1 MNALRNEPL
10 DWSWRKWWTVILVV
24 FAVHLGLAYALSER
38 QPLAPPPVIAAPMLR
53 VVSEPNELLA
63 LNDAT
68 LFALPH
74 PRSFAA
80 PAWLSTPKVDFPVF
94 RWREPERMLDQ
105 PRTEPLG
112 DTFRQ
117 FMQTNTFVRFE
128 LETLPAPRLPRT
140 ETPPGLSLAGR
151 SELLIQGA
159 LANRRLLNPP
169 ELPSWPA
176 TDLLT
181 NTVVQLR
188 VTATGNVFTFA
199 LLPPGS
205 GSAAADQFALNATR
219 SARFTP
225 LPQTGNPLASPAANL
240 TEGTLVFV
248 WHTIPP
254 PATNAPAATP

>member
-1 MNALRNEPL
+1 MNVPQAEPP
-10 DWSWRKWWTVILVV
+10 DWSRRKWWTVILVV
-24 FAVHLGLAYALSER
+24 FAAHLGLAYVLSDR
-38 QPLAPPPVIAAPMLR
+38 NPLASRPVIAAPKLR
-53 VVSEPNELLA
+53 VVSAPHELLA
-63 LNDAT
+63 LNDPT

-80 PAWLSTPKVDFPVF
+80 PAWLSTPKIDFPVF
-94 RWREPERMLDQ
+94 RWREPERTLTM

-117 FMQTNTFVRFE
+117 FMQTNTFVRFK
-128 LETLPAPRLPRT
+128 LETLPAPRFPRS
-140 ETPPGLSLAGR
+140 ETPPAVSPAGR
-151 SELLIQGA
+151 SELLVQGE
-159 LANRRLLNPP
+159 LSPRRLLNPP
-169 ELPSWPA
+169 DLPSWPA

-188 VTATGNVFTFA
+188 VTATGSVFTFA

-225 LPQTGNPLASPAANL
+225 LPPTGNPLASPAAHL

-254 PATNAPAATP
+254 PATNAPAAAP